1 MFHSYTHK
9 HVVWQFYMFVCVWE
23 SIHVCKTSH
32 CSGNHCAP
40 TADAGGT
47 LSLRHLLP
55 TAGPAVRT
63 GRAEFVPAAR
73 CGGERGHVLTAL
85 GLNTHFSVRMERA
98 EDTSCEWM
106 QSERAVLSGHASR
119 GGSRVPGYEHVYMW
133 LGIELQRCSLAQC
146 VRAARSRGLEM
157 NDCLSRSAR
166 SVGRPF
172 L

>member
-9 HVVWQFYMFVCVWE
+9 HFVWQFYMFVCVWE

-73 CGGERGHVLTAL
+73 CGGGKGSRSH
-85 GLNTHFSVRMERA
+85 SVRVKHSFFCQDGESRRYKLWMNAERA
-98 EDTSCEWM
+98 GGA
-106 QSERAVLSGHASR
+106 ERPCLAR
-119 GGSRVPGYEHVYMW
+119 RV
-133 LGIELQRCSLAQC
+133 S
-146 VRAARSRGLEM
+146 RSRLWACLYVAWHRIPALLAGTLCVCGLI
-157 NDCLSRSAR
+157 
-166 SVGRPF
+166 
-172 L
+172 